1 MKRKIVFIILCVLF
15 MLEIFY
21 LQVSREPTVNNVITS
36 SNKQGYDADLT
47 ITANKIFIINQDKL
61 EEQLIQQ
68 ILDNDFKNVQ
78 MSYDLLG
85 YPNKITITVY
95 TNDLTK
101 YLGIPAFHITYENNS
116 LKNHPHG

>member
-21 LQVSREPTVNNVITS
+21 LQISREPTVNNVITN
-36 SNKQGYDADLT
+36 SNLQGYDADLT
-47 ITANKIFIINQDKL
+47 ITANKIFIFNQDKL

-68 ILDNDFKNVQ
+68 TLDNDFKNMQ

-85 YPNKITITVY
+85 YPDKLTITVY
-95 TNDLTK
+95 TNTLTK
-101 YLGIPAFHITYENNS
+101 LLDIPAFEISYEN
-116 LKNHPHG
+116 